1 MFDETKLYMANAPA
15 LDVLGTPSTQAHW
28 RAEGRG
34 PAFIKLGRR
43 VAYKGADLN
52 AWIESR
58 TVRPMEATA

>member
-15 LDVLGTPSTQAHW
+15 LDVLGTPSTRAHW
-28 RAEGRG
+28 HSEGRG
-34 PAFIKLGRR
+34 PAFIKLGSR